1 MTTEAP
7 RRYYFDAFAL
17 TYTSK
22 GWALLH
28 KAEGMVGT
36 NAADV
41 IQQVALAIKTECTV
55 EEIVETI
62 HTHPTFSE
70 ALAEAGDAWMGQGLH
85 SV

>member
-28 KAEGMVGT
+28 KADGMVGT
-36 NAADV
+36 NAAPESLQSPYKDGQTLLEV
-41 IQQVALAIKTECTV
+41 V
-55 EEIVETI
+55 ED
-62 HTHPTFSE
+62 
-70 ALAEAGDAWMGQGLH
+70 AMAKGLGDPL
-85 SV
+85 

>member
-28 KAEGMVGT
+28 KEGGMVGT
-36 NAADV
+36 NVEMEGLQSPYKDGQTLLEF
-41 IQQVALAIKTECTV
+41 IQDAIAKG
-55 EEIVETI
+55 
-62 HTHPTFSE
+62 
-70 ALAEAGDAWMGQGLH
+70 LGDPL
-85 SV
+85 

>member
-28 KAEGMVGT
+28 KEGGMVGT
-36 NAADV
+36 NVEMEGLQSPYKDGQTLLEFV
-41 IQQVALAIKTECTV
+41 QDAIAKG
-55 EEIVETI
+55 
-62 HTHPTFSE
+62 
-70 ALAEAGDAWMGQGLH
+70 LGDPL
-85 SV
+85 